1 MSVKY
6 NCYVTIYNNVENG
19 DYTSFKH
26 YLLGTHPLLRMQN
39 YRKIFK
45 CEKFSILF
53 SFIIYNFAVE
63 I

>member
-1 MSVKY
+1 METTPLL
-6 NCYVTIYNNVENG
+6 NIN
-19 DYTSFKH
+19 
-26 YLLGTHPLLRMQN
+26 LLGTHPLLRMQN